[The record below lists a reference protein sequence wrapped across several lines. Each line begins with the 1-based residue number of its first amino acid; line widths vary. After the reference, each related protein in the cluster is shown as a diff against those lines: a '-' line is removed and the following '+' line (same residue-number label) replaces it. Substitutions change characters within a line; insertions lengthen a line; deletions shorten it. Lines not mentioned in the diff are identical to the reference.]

1 MNDEVIGSLIKQL
14 HSTLEGRSS
23 ITGKDRE
30 QLEQLSADLQAV
42 LAMPGVVTP
51 SRHQGIIDRLREAI
65 SRFEVSHPDL
75 TATMAQVSTTLSDM
89 GI

>member
-1 MNDEVIGSLIKQL
+1 MNHEAISNLIKQL
-14 HSTLEGRSS
+14 HSTLDDMSS
-23 ITGKDRE
+23 ITAKDRE
-30 QLEQLSADLQAV
+30 QLEQLSVDLQAV
-42 LAMPGVVTP
+42 LARPGAVTR

-75 TATMAQVSTTLSDM
+75 TATMAQVSKTFSDM